1 MPGQPTSPGPS
12 PRMVSSGVDGLD
24 DVLGGGF
31 PANHVYLVEGFPGA
45 GKTTLA
51 LQFLLAGVQ
60 RGERGLY
67 VTLSETASELHA
79 VAQSHGWSLDGI
91 TIYELAPAEVSLAA
105 EDQYT
110 LLHPSEVELGETTR
124 AVLDEV
130 ERTEA
135 ARVVFDSLS
144 ELRLLSRDSLRFRRQ
159 VLGLKQFF
167 VGRSCTVLLLDDRTV
182 ADNDLQLQS
191 ISHGVL
197 LLEQLAFDYGTDR
210 RRLRVQKLRGVRFR
224 GGYHDYTIET
234 GGMRVFPRLVAS
246 EHHEPF
252 ARSQVL
258 SGVPELDTLVGG
270 GLERGGSVL
279 VMGPAG
285 AGKSTLATQYAV
297 AAAERGERA
306 AIYTFDE
313 SLETLFDRSTGLG
326 LNLRGHV
333 ERSRIVAQQVD
344 PAELSPGEFVQRV
357 RDCVERDGC
366 RMLVIDS
373 LNGYLNAM
381 PEERF
386 LVIQLH
392 ELLSYLGQ
400 RGVLTILVAA
410 QHGLIGERMVSP
422 IDVSYLADTVILL
435 RYFEASGAIRLAISV
450 VKKRSGAHERTIRE
464 FRLGP
469 GIRVGPPLSDFSG
482 VLSGIPD
489 YHGTQAPLLQP
500 GDVHR

>member
-1 MPGQPTSPGPS
+1 MLGQSASPGPS
-12 PRMVSSGVDGLD
+12 PRAVSSGVDGLD

-31 PANHVYLVEGFPGA
+31 PANHVYLVEGYPGA

-51 LQFLLAGVQ
+51 LQFLLAGVR

-67 VTLSETASELHA
+67 VTLSETAQELRA
-79 VAQSHGWSLDGI
+79 VAESHGWSLDGVE
-91 TIYELAPAEVSLAA
+91 IYELDPAEVSLAA

-130 ERTEA
+130 ERTGA
-135 ARVVFDSLS
+135 TRVVFDSLS

-167 VGRSCTVLLLDDRTV
+167 VGRSCTVILLDDRTV

-197 LLEQLAFDYGTDR
+197 LLEQLAFDYGADR

-252 ARSQVL
+252 ARARIA
-258 SGVPELDTLVGG
+258 SGVDELDSLLGG

-279 VMGPAG
+279 LMGPAG
-285 AGKSTLATQYAV
+285 TGKSTLATQYAV

-326 LNLRGHV
+326 LDLRGHV
-333 ERSRIVAQQVD
+333 QAGRIEVQQV
-344 PAELSPGEFVQRV
+344 
-357 RDCVERDGC
+357 
-366 RMLVIDS
+366 
-373 LNGYLNAM
+373 
-381 PEERF
+381 
-386 LVIQLH
+386 
-392 ELLSYLGQ
+392 
-400 RGVLTILVAA
+400 
-410 QHGLIGERMVSP
+410 
-422 IDVSYLADTVILL
+422 
-435 RYFEASGAIRLAISV
+435 
-450 VKKRSGAHERTIRE
+450 
-464 FRLGP
+464 
-469 GIRVGPPLSDFSG
+469 
-482 VLSGIPD
+482 
-489 YHGTQAPLLQP
+489 
-500 GDVHR
+500 

>member
-1 MPGQPTSPGPS
+1 MSGRFAGPGSPA
-12 PRMVSSGVDGLD
+12 RTVSSGVDGLD

-31 PANHVYLVEGFPGA
+31 PANHLYLVEGFPGA

-60 RGERGLY
+60 RSEPGLY
-67 VTLSETASELHA
+67 VTLSETAQELRA
-79 VAQSHGWSLDGI
+79 VADSHGWSLDGI

-110 LLHPSEVELGETTR
+110 LLHPAEVELGETTR

-130 ERTEA
+130 ERTGA

-167 VGRSCTVLLLDDRTV
+167 VGRACTVILLDDRTV

-197 LLEQLAFDYGTDR
+197 VLEQLAFDYGSDR

-224 GGYHDYTIET
+224 GGYHDYSIET

-252 ARSQVL
+252 ARSTVA
-258 SGVPELDTLVGG
+258 SGVAELDALLGG
-270 GLERGGSVL
+270 GLDRGGSVL
-279 VMGPAG
+279 LLGPAG
-285 AGKSTLATQYAV
+285 TGKSTLATQYAV

-313 SLETLFDRSTGLG
+313 SLETLLDRSTGLG
-326 LNLRGHV
+326 IGLRGHV
-333 ERSRIVAQQVD
+333 ERGMVVVQQVD
-344 PAELSPGEFVQRV
+344 PAELSPGELVQRV
-357 RDCVERDGC
+357 RECVERDGC
-366 RMLVIDS
+366 RVLVIDS

-386 LVIQLH
+386 LIIQLH

-400 RGVLTILVAA
+400 RGVLTILIAA
-410 QHGLIGERMVSP
+410 QHGLMGEGMVSP
-422 IDVSYLADTVILL
+422 IDVSYLADTVVLL

-450 VKKRSGAHERTIRE
+450 VKKRSGPHERTIRE
-464 FRLGP
+464 FGLGP
-469 GIRVGPPLSDFSG
+469 GIRVGPPLTDFSG
-482 VLSGIPD
+482 ILSGIPD
-489 YHGTQAPLLQP
+489 YHGTQAPLLEP
-500 GDVHR
+500 DDARG

>member
-1 MPGQPTSPGPS
+1 MPGESTGPGSS
-12 PRMVSSGVDGLD
+12 PRSVSSGVDGLD
-24 DVLGGGF
+24 DILGGGF
-31 PANHVYLVEGFPGA
+31 PANHVYLVEGYPGA

-67 VTLSETASELHA
+67 VTWSETAEELRA
-79 VAQSHGWSLDGI
+79 VAESHGWSLDGV

-130 ERTEA
+130 ERTDA

-167 VGRSCTVLLLDDRTV
+167 VGRSCTVILLDDRTV

-210 RRLRVQKLRGVRFR
+210 RRLRIQKLRGVHFR
-224 GGYHDYTIET
+224 SGFHDYTIET
-234 GGMRVFPRLVAS
+234 GGIRVFPRLVAA

-252 ARSQVL
+252 ARGPMT
-258 SGVPELDTLVGG
+258 SGVAELDNLLGG

-279 VMGPAG
+279 LMGPAG
-285 AGKSTLATQYAV
+285 TGKSTMATQYAV

-306 AIYTFDE
+306 VIYTFDE
-313 SLETLFDRSTGLG
+313 SLETLLDRSNRLG
-326 LNLRGHV
+326 MDLRGHV
-333 ERSRIVAQQVD
+333 ERGQIAVQQVD

-357 RDCVERDGC
+357 RDCVEQDGC
-366 RMLVIDS
+366 RVVAIDS

-386 LVIQLH
+386 LIIQLH

-400 RGVLTILVAA
+400 QGVLTILVAA
-410 QHGLIGERMVSP
+410 QHGLVGERMVSP
-422 IDVSYLADTVILL
+422 IDVSYLADTVVLM
-435 RYFEASGAIRLAISV
+435 RYFEASGAIRLALSV
-450 VKKRSGAHERTIRE
+450 VKKRSGPHERTIRE
-464 FRLGP
+464 LQLGP
-469 GIRVGPPLSDFSG
+469 GIRVGPPLTDFSG
-482 VLSGIPD
+482 VLSGIPE
-489 YHGTQAPLLQP
+489 YHGTQAPLFHA
-500 GDVHR
+500 GDERG

>member
-1 MPGQPTSPGPS
+1 MQGQSTGPNS
-12 PRMVSSGVDGLD
+12 SARTVGSGVDGLD
-24 DVLGGGF
+24 DILGGGF
-31 PANHVYLVEGFPGA
+31 PANHLYLVEGFPGA

-51 LQFLLAGVQ
+51 LQFLLAGVH

-67 VTLSETASELHA
+67 VTLSETAQELRA
-79 VAQSHGWSLDGI
+79 VADSHGWSLDGI
-91 TIYELAPAEVSLAA
+91 DIYELAPAEVSLAA

-130 ERTEA
+130 ERTDA
-135 ARVVFDSLS
+135 ALVVFDSLS

-167 VGRSCTVLLLDDRTV
+167 VGRSCTVILLDDRTV

-191 ISHGVL
+191 ISHGVVV
-197 LLEQLAFDYGTDR
+197 LEQLAFDYGSDR
-210 RRLRVQKLRGVRFR
+210 RRLRVQKLRGVRYR

-246 EHHEPF
+246 EHHESF
-252 ARSQVL
+252 GRSRVS
-258 SGVPELDTLVGG
+258 SGVAELDALLGG
-270 GLERGGSVL
+270 GLDRGGSVL
-279 VMGPAG
+279 LMGPAG
-285 AGKSTLATQYAV
+285 TGKSTLATQYAV
-297 AAAERGERA
+297 ATAERGERA
-306 AIYTFDE
+306 AFYTFDE
-313 SLETLFDRSTGLG
+313 SLETLFDRSAGLG
-326 LNLRGHV
+326 LDLRGHV
-333 ERSRIVAQQVD
+333 ERGQVTAQQVD
-344 PAELSPGEFVQRV
+344 PAELSPGELVQRV

-366 RMLVIDS
+366 RTVVIDS

-386 LVIQLH
+386 LIIQLH

-422 IDVSYLADTVILL
+422 IDVSYLADTVVLL
-435 RYFEASGAIRLAISV
+435 RYFEASGTIRLAISV
-450 VKKRSGAHERTIRE
+450 VKKRSGPHERTIRE
-464 FRLGP
+464 FGLGP
-469 GIRVGPPLSDFSG
+469 GIRVGSPLTDFSG

-489 YHGTQAPLLQP
+489 YHGTEAPLLHP
-500 GDVHR
+500 DDE